1 MPSID
6 LDHLLTPEIQRPA
19 RYLGKEYG
27 AAYRDWDSAQVRWA
41 LTYPEVYEVGASNL
55 GHIILY
61 SILNAQLD
69 QLCDRAYLPG
79 ADLAQRLRDSGIP
92 LFAVESR
99 RPLTDFHILGF
110 SLAYEL
116 GGTNVLEMLDL
127 AGIPYTWAER
137 NARSLE
143 HCPLIFAGGPT
154 ATSNPEPFATYFDF
168 FVLGD
173 GEEVLPEIGRV
184 IQAHLQDSRRELLLA
199 LAQVPGVYVPQFYT
213 GSPPRPALPGVPP
226 RIKRRVAQPMPE
238 YSVGWVPLVETIH
251 DRLTMEVRRG
261 CTRGCRFC
269 QPGMLTR
276 PARDVDVAQLMDS
289 ITEGIRQT
297 GYDEFSLASLSCS
310 DYLSLPYL
318 GAELQQQFRSRNIS
332 LSLPSQRVDR
342 FDDQLAQI
350 MGGNRRPSLTFAPEA
365 GTQRLRD
372 IINKGLTDADLI
384 RGITTAARQGWD
396 KVKLY
401 FIIGLPGERD
411 EDVIGIAQTLKL
423 LKRACADLGRPKMKF
438 TLTLSNFT
446 PKPHTPFQWYRVDY
460 ADLERKQRLLRS
472 HLRPLKGVR
481 AHFTDIRFGILEDL
495 IGKGTRQLSPM
506 IYRAWRLGA
515 GMDSWFENIDAAFA
529 AWVQAYQGSEIPP
542 DTSTQ
547 LPIHSFALTD
557 PLPWDHIDTGIDK
570 AWLQKDY
577 TRALEA
583 ITVEDCSF
591 EGCSACG
598 ICGPEFGHNIVIP
611 PPPLPDLPVVEPSPA
626 SPPPEPIPAA
636 QRFRITYTKQG
647 DLRWLGH
654 LDLMRLWDRACR
666 RAGLPLAFT
675 GGYHPTPKIAN
686 ANALPIGH
694 TSRGEILDLELTALE
709 LWDSPLRLT
718 PEDLQRYLRPQL
730 PPEIGLGPI
739 QEIPLDSPAA
749 TQGIAAAEYQ
759 LTLRASPSH
768 PQIAPVEISHWCHWI
783 HQIRDRDHLWLE
795 KTTKSGRTVQLD
807 SRALLYQIQCQGVT
821 ADRAQILYRGC
832 CRNDGSFLQPKH
844 LLQMVQQMA
853 GSDYDIELV
862 AAERR
867 RLVLE
872 GAAEIVP
879 WSPEGSPHSGV
890 LA

>member
-1 MPSID
+1 MTIID
-6 LDHLLTPEIQRPA
+6 LDRLLTPEIQRPA

-79 ADLAQRLRDSGIP
+79 PDLTQRLRDQQIP

-99 RPLTDFHILGF
+99 RPLIEFHILGF

-127 AGIPYTWAER
+127 IGIPLTWAER
-137 NARSLE
+137 NALSLDE
-143 HCPLIFAGGPT
+143 CPLIFAGGPT
-154 ATSNPEPFATYFDF
+154 ATSNPEPFAAYFDF

-173 GEEVLPEIGRV
+173 GEEVLPEIGVV
-184 IQAHLQDSRRELLLA
+184 IRDHLQDSRRHLLLA
-199 LAQVPGVYVPQFYT
+199 LAQVPGVYVPQFYS
-213 GSPPRPALPGVPP
+213 GSPPQPVVPGVPQ
-226 RIKRRVAQPMPE
+226 RILRRVAQPMPE
-238 YSVGWVPLVETIH
+238 YSVGWVPLVETVH

-276 PARDVDVAQLMDS
+276 PARDVDADRLVDS
-289 ITEGIRQT
+289 IQEGIQQT

-318 GAELQQQFRSRNIS
+318 GAELQDQFRSRNIS

-342 FDDQLAQI
+342 FDDRLARI

-365 GTQRLRD
+365 GTQQLRD

-411 EDVIGIAQTLKL
+411 EDVVGIAQTLRM
-423 LKRACADLGRPKMKF
+423 LKRECAAVGSPRMKF
-438 TLTLSNFT
+438 TLTISNFT
-446 PKPHTPFQWYRVDY
+446 PKPHTPFQWHRVDY
-460 ADLERKQRLLRS
+460 EDMERKQRLLRS
-472 HLRPLKGVR
+472 ELRPIKGVKTN
-481 AHFTDIRFGILEDL
+481 FTDIRFSILEDL
-495 IGKGTRQLSPM
+495 IGKGGRELSAM
-506 IYRAWRLGA
+506 IYRAWQLGA

-529 AWVQAYQGSEIPP
+529 AWVQAYQGSNTPP
-542 DTSTQ
+542 ETLTQ
-547 LPIHSFALTD
+547 LPIHHFELED

-570 AWLQKDY
+570 RWLQKDY
-577 TRALEA
+577 QRALEA

-598 ICGPEFGHNIVIP
+598 ICGLEFGHNVLIP
-611 PPPLPDLPVVEPSPA
+611 PPTLPELPELDRAPSTPT
-626 SPPPEPIPAA
+626 SPPEPIPAA
-636 QRFRITYTKQG
+636 QRFRITYGKQG

-654 LDLMRLWDRACR
+654 LDLMRLWERACR

-694 TSRGEILDLELTALE
+694 SSRGEVLDLELIAVE
-709 LWDSPLRLT
+709 RFGSPLRLT
-718 PEDLQRYLRPQL
+718 PEDLHRQLAPQL
-730 PPEIGLGPI
+730 PPEFSLRAI
-739 QEIPLDSPAA
+739 EAIPLDSPAA
-749 TQGIAAAEYQ
+749 TQGITAAEYELILSAQ
-759 LTLRASPSH
+759 ATQPD
-768 PQIAPVEISHWCHWI
+768 QAPVGLSLWSHWI
-783 HQIRDRDHLWLE
+783 DQIRATDHLWLE
-795 KTTKSGRTVQLD
+795 KTTKSGKRVQID
-807 SRALLYQIQCQGVT
+807 SRALLYQIQCQGIH
-821 ADRAQILYRGC
+821 AGAQVQIFYRGC
-832 CRNDGSFLQPKH
+832 CRNDGSFLQPKQVV
-844 LLQMVQQMA
+844 QMVQSVA
-853 GSDYDIELV
+853 GCGYSIQLR
-862 AAERR
+862 AAERI

-872 GAAEIVP
+872 AI
-879 WSPEGSPHSGV
+879 SPA
-890 LA
+890 LAV